1 MQSRIQKSLVN
12 SKAQG
17 VLANNKARRDLLQS
31 KTPAR
36 VTQKTSQRRV
46 IQTKCRNI
54 DCESYRKPRAGS
66 ALTLFRPEQYAPK

>member
-1 MQSRIQKSLVN
+1 MQSRIQKSLAN

-17 VLANNKARRDLLQS
+17 TRADNKARRDLLQS

-36 VTQKTSQRRV
+36 VTQKTSQRV
-46 IQTKCRNI
+46 IQTKYRNI
-54 DCESYRKPRAGS
+54 DCESYRKPRDGS